1 MGYITSGSHEMSRE
15 KPLRIGIVAG
25 EASGDL
31 LGAHLMRALKA
42 RYPAVTFVGIGGPK
56 MISAGMH
63 VLFPLEKLAVRGYV
77 EVLRHYREIIGIRRR
92 VRNFL
97 LGDPPR
103 VFIGIDAPDF
113 NLTLERQLKVAGIPT
128 VHYVSPA
135 IWAWRGERIHKI
147 SQAVSHLLTL
157 FPFEADIYHKADIP
171 VTYVGHPLAD
181 ILPEAPS
188 SEAMRAQLKLPHGKR
203 VIALLP
209 GSRQSE
215 VKQLAALFLQT
226 AQLIVR
232 QRPDTIFLV
241 PLASRETRYLFEEAI
256 ACANA
261 QDLAL
266 TILFGHAHEAIIAAD
281 IALVASGTVTLE
293 AALLKT
299 PMVITYKMPAI
310 SWWIMRRKAYL
321 PYAGLPNILAGRFVV
336 PELMQEDATADN
348 LAQALLNWLDDP
360 ISMATLA
367 QSFLRLHHQ
376 LRQNTADKAAQ
387 AISHYIESTH

>member
-1 MGYITSGSHEMSRE
+1 MNDMASGVQETSRE
-15 KPLRIGIVAG
+15 QPLRIGIVAG

-31 LGAHLMRALKA
+31 LGAHLMRALKI
-42 RYPAVTFVGIGGPK
+42 RYPAAMFVGIGGPK
-56 MISAGMH
+56 MLSVGMQE
-63 VLFPLEKLAVRGYV
+63 LFPLEKLAVRGYV
-77 EVLRHYREIIGIRRR
+77 EVLRHYREIVGIRRR
-92 VRNFL
+92 VKNFFL
-97 LGDPPR
+97 ANPPR
-103 VFIGIDAPDF
+103 LFIGIDAPDF
-113 NLTLERQLKVAGIPT
+113 NLPLERRLKSAGTPT
-128 VHYVSPA
+128 VHYVSPSV
-135 IWAWRGERIHKI
+135 WAWRGGRIRKI
-147 SQAVSHLLTL
+147 GRAVSHVLAL
-157 FPFEADIYHKADIP
+157 FPFEAEIYHEAGIP

-181 ILPEAPS
+181 LLPEAPS
-188 SEAMRAQLKLPHGKR
+188 REAMRTQLKLPRDKR

-215 VKQLAALFLQT
+215 VEHLAELFLQT
-226 AQLIVR
+226 ARRIVR

-241 PLASRETRYLFEEAI
+241 PLVSRETRRLFEEAI
-256 ACANA
+256 VRLNA

-266 TILFGHAHEAIIAAD
+266 TVLFGHAHEAIIAAD
-281 IALVASGTVTLE
+281 IALVASGTATLE

-299 PMVITYKMPAI
+299 PMVITYKMPAL

-360 ISMATLA
+360 GSMEALTRA
-367 QSFLRLHHQ
+367 FLRLHHR

-387 AISHYIESTH
+387 AISQYLESAS